1 MDTTTPPPKT
11 TLHMPIGYRF
21 CPTDE
26 EIIIHYLRPKAFN
39 LPLPA
44 TAITH
49 SDHLFDHHPLHLPG
63 NLKEKR
69 YFFCKPSCGNVY
81 GLNLGGYWKPIVKN
95 GHSHSQLILAT
106 GCNHP
111 IGFKKSFVF
120 YEFSDHRS
128 SRSAVKTPWILH
140 QFSLLYPLP
149 IKIEEWVVCSIHMK
163 SKNIKKQHQG
173 PAKRVKKSHSKTDE
187 IRTNQERISPVVI
200 EDDSASGITFDD
212 DLSGR
217 KDEEEEENEE
227 ESRVN

>member
-1 MDTTTPPPKT
+1 MDTTPAPKT

-39 LPLPA
+39 LPCPPPPLFTPIISS
-44 TAITH
+44 AIT
-49 SDHLFDHHPLHLPG
+49 PYTCQ
-63 NLKEKR
+63 KR

-95 GHSHSQLILAT
+95 GHTHSQLILAT

-163 SKNIKKQHQG
+163 SKNIKNQHQG
-173 PAKRVKKSHSKTDE
+173 PAKRVKKSHCKTDE
-187 IRTNQERISPVVI
+187 IRTNEERISPVVI
-200 EDDSASGITFDD
+200 DDDSASGITFDD

-217 KDEEEEENEE
+217 KEEEEEENEE